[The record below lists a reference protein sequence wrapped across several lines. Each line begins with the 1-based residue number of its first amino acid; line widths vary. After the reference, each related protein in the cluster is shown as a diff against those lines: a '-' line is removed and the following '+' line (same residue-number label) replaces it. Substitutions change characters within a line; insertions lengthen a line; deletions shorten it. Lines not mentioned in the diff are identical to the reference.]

1 MGRHLERAVEGI
13 LSSLVDN
20 QAMVIELDR
29 VLKSIKVDNPFT
41 VIRVD
46 SLSKV
51 IELDSLL
58 KSIKVDNPF
67 TVIRVDSLS
76 EVIKVDSLVIMVDSL
91 VVKVDNLTVIKVDSL
106 VIMVDSLVI
115 RVGNPFMVFKE
126 DIRIQ
131 AIVVE
136 LLRCNWVDRIEVRD
150 NRMLKEHL
158 ELAFRRN

>member
-91 VVKVDNLTVIKVDSL
+91 FIKVDSLVVKVDSL

>member
-46 SLSKV
+46 SLS
-51 IELDSLL
+51 
-58 KSIKVDNPF
+58 
-67 TVIRVDSLS
+67 
-76 EVIKVDSLVIMVDSL
+76 EVIKVDSLVIMVDSLFIKVDSL